1 MDYFEYL
8 LDEIDSYEFSG
19 WDFSYITGTGRM
31 QEVPIRWNYYSKINP
46 YLCNAD
52 RLLDLGTGGGE
63 RLSKFT
69 PLPKETYATEGY
81 KPNVEIAKKT
91 LEPLGIKVIEVD
103 GKAGPPFNSNL
114 PFEDNYFDLIIDRHE
129 AYCPQEINRILK
141 DDAHFIT
148 QQVGSATIM
157 NLIQLFDN
165 KGLEVSNWNLNYAEK
180 ELLQANFDIVSSME
194 ELSFIRF
201 YDIGALGIYIKA
213 FPWVFPEFTA
223 RKYENELLYIHKR
236 ILNNGFIDVL
246 YHLFFIDAVKR
257 KKI

>member
-1 MDYFEYL
+1 L
-8 LDEIDSYEFSG
+8 
-19 WDFSYITGTGRM
+19 
-31 QEVPIRWNYYSKINP
+31 YS
-46 YLCNAD
+46 
-52 RLLDLGTGGGE
+52 
-63 RLSKFT
+63 S
-69 PLPKETYATEGY
+69 
-81 KPNVEIAKKT
+81 
-91 LEPLGIKVIEVD
+91 
-103 GKAGPPFNSNL
+103 
-114 PFEDNYFDLIIDRHE
+114 
-129 AYCPQEINRILK
+129 
-141 DDAHFIT
+141 
-148 QQVGSATIM
+148 
-157 NLIQLFDN
+157 LIQLFDN